1 MSHTVSSSVYIC
13 ERLSYS
19 VAPARVIS
27 ISNIVISILITG
39 VEESLNDVKMMRLAI
54 AILVLSA
61 MVAGNLLAQRLL

>member
-1 MSHTVSSSVYIC
+1 
-13 ERLSYS
+13 
-19 VAPARVIS
+19 VIS

-61 MVAGNLLAQRLL
+61 MVAGNLMAHRLV